1 MAAPKNVC
9 IRTFASNYKSRAE
22 NESGIVEGRPVV
34 LEQVTD
40 LGFCDEVIDRSALIG
55 TDLTDVRLCLNH
67 DTSYVYARSRR
78 NNGNST
84 MQIYTDEQ
92 GLGFTAGLN
101 IASSPKA
108 QDFYSAVSRGDMDK
122 MSFMFSVDKVQW
134 ERLDTEHPLRRIL
147 SIKKIYE
154 ISCVTFPAYEGTSIY
169 SRSEEELD
177 NIRRDMEIARAQQAN
192 SQDSEE
198 KTRLARAR
206 YNYLITKERKAHE
219 KK

>member
-1 MAAPKNVC
+1 ME
-9 IRTFASNYKSRAE
+9 IITRDFLTGFETREE
-22 NESGIVEGRPVV
+22 NDTGIITGRPVV
-34 LEQVTD
+34 FNSVTD
-40 LGFCDEVIDRSALIG
+40 LGFCDEVIDSRALDR
-55 TDLTDVRLCLNH
+55 TDLTDVRLCLDH
-67 DTSYVYARSRR
+67 DTSYVYARSR
-78 NNGNST
+78 NNNESST

-101 IASSPKA
+101 LAGSPKA

-134 ERLDTEHPLRRIL
+134 ERLDTEHPLRRIM